1 VYSVEVTENVDTP
14 LVVLALGREVVGGAV
29 GGAAGATFRLVGT
42 NYGLFHVGETTG
54 DLVLTAS
61 PDREERDTYVLR
73 IMVRT
78 EVRRKKSI

>member
-1 VYSVEVTENVDTP
+1 MEVTENVDTP
-14 LVVLALGREVVGGAV
+14 LVVLALGRELVAGGGAAV

-73 IMVRT
+73 IKVRT
-78 EVRRKKSI
+78 HKKIRSK